1 MQVPPPLRRLI
12 HRAHSPMLQPP
23 PPLFPPAAVPR
34 SVSPVRCGGSG
45 HNVKIPETSVLG
57 LAAREITPLPADAKA
72 LDEPAANKLKRAAG
86 PGLILEVEGDA
97 LRATQ
102 QWTTAGAE
110 QSEELS
116 RRLVALG
123 EELGH
128 PLEVRIEGDRVTG
141 VFWTPAV
148 NGLTE
153 NDFILAAKVNNADF
167 KDLLKKRK
175 RRVFA

>member
-1 MQVPPPLRRLI
+1 MGDKVQHMVDIGARDPYAAELATDFGNRQV
-12 HRAHSPMLQPP
+12 
-23 PPLFPPAAVPR
+23 
-34 SVSPVRCGGSG
+34 GGHADTG